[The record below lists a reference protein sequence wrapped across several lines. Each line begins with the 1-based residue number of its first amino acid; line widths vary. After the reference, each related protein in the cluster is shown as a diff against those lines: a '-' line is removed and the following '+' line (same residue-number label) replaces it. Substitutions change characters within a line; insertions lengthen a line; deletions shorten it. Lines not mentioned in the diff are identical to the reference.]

1 MKRKYNSELKQL
13 LVSLVGNTP
22 FGIVTIGFKG
32 EISMIN
38 QQAAD
43 ILDVE
48 LPVSKLLSLRL
59 LDFFDKDSTFSE
71 SVSNMLRK
79 GRGEK
84 DFPQES
90 YHGKVLS
97 LRVRPFING
106 LLITIEDITNFSRS
120 AKQLQR
126 RKEELEFKNNELE
139 QFAYIASHDLQEPL
153 NTVRGFI
160 NLIRLKGVE
169 NIPEEYQ
176 GYFDHIEQSVQRM
189 SSQLG
194 GLLEYSRIGKHGVK
208 EEHKLHELLQE
219 VQDDMKIQLS
229 ESKAEL
235 IFHEM
240 PASILGVKPE
250 LMSLFRNLI
259 GNALKYVHKGVTPKV
274 EISCKLVNEFQEF
287 AIKDNGIGIAPEF
300 RAKIFVIYQRLFNKS
315 QYPGDGIGLAHCK
328 KIVELHGG
336 KIWVESTVEE
346 GSTFYFTIKR

>member
-48 LPVSKLLSLRL
+48 LPVSKLLNLSL
-59 LDFFDKDSTFSE
+59 LDFFDKDSKFSE
-71 SVSNMLRK
+71 SISNMLRK

-90 YHGKVLS
+90 YHEKILS

-176 GYFDHIEQSVQRM
+176 GYFNHIEQSAQRM
-189 SSQLG
+189 SSQLS

-208 EEHKLHELLQE
+208 EEHKLHEIFQE
-219 VQDDMKIQLS
+219 VQDDMKNQIS
-229 ESKAEL
+229 ESNAEL

-300 RAKIFVIYQRLFNKS
+300 QAKIFVIYQRLFNKS